1 MEPKIL
7 LIIIGLLCFCTAI
20 IFMVRTNSLSEHY
33 DIYSGSNRR
42 QIQNSK
48 MLSVGFLVI
57 GLILE
62 LIVIWL

>member
-1 MEPKIL
+1 MGPKIL
-7 LIIIGLLCFCTAI
+7 LIIIGLFCFCTAI
-20 IFMVRTNSLSEHY
+20 IFMVKTNSLSENY
-33 DIYSGSNRR
+33 DIYSGSNRK

>member
-1 MEPKIL
+1 MGPKIL
-7 LIIIGLLCFCTAI
+7 LIIIGLFCFCTAI
-20 IFMVRTNSLSEHY
+20 IFMVKTNSLSENY
-33 DIYSGSNRR
+33 DIYSGSNRK

-48 MLSVGFLVI
+48 MLSGGFLVI

>member
-7 LIIIGLLCFCTAI
+7 LIIISLLCFCTAI
-20 IFMVRTNSLSEHY
+20 IFMVRTNSLSENY